1 MRPRRNEGGSVA
13 VDGASPGARTGVNP
27 GPLPPELSFR
37 PLKRSDLPLLAEWLR
52 RPHVAQWWRESSDL
66 PAVEAAYGPII
77 DGSDPTEGFIA
88 VGQGP
93 EQEDGQQGEGHSLA
107 FLQLYRLDDNPEW
120 QRAIAVALAEGDLEV
135 IGPSA
140 GIDYLIGDRTMT
152 GRGLGR
158 TMIAAFVDL
167 VWDRYPDTSA
177 VIVAVDQGNEASWR
191 ALEGAGFLRAW
202 AGVLS
207 SEDPS
212 DEGPS
217 YLYVTR
223 RPVG

>member
-1 MRPRRNEGGSVA
+1 VTRGGMH
-13 VDGASPGARTGVNP
+13 P
-27 GPLPPELSFR
+27 GPPPFAISFR
-37 PLKRSDLPLLAEWLR
+37 PLQQSDLPLLAEWLQ
-52 RPHVAQWWRESSDL
+52 RPHVARWWREPADF
-66 PAVEAAYGPII
+66 PAVEAAYGPMV
-77 DGSDPTEGFIA
+77 DRSDPTEGFIA

-93 EQEDGQQGEGHSLA
+93 GDGRALA

-120 QRAIAVALAEGDLEV
+120 QRAIAAALAESDLEV
-135 IGPSA
+135 SARSA
-140 GIDYLIGDRTMT
+140 GIDYLIGDQTMT

-158 TMIAAFVDL
+158 RMIAAFVDL
-167 VWDRYPDTSA
+167 LWDRYPDTTA
-177 VIVAVDQGNEASWR
+177 VVVAVDQGNEASWR
-191 ALEGAGFLRAW
+191 ALEGSGFLRAW

-217 YLYVTR
+217 YLYMRR